1 MRKVVLVSTLIVLLA
16 CGSSADV
23 LSPGGG
29 SSGPPCTLTVSGATA
44 GSYACTTRSA
54 SSSDTTGLGY
64 LMMGYGTA
72 GQTVPVIGVTFTF
85 ADLPQEGTFTDAD
98 ADGGTTA
105 RITVTA
111 VADAWE
117 ANAGTSAPETGTY
130 TLVLTR
136 VTSVKVLAEGEIYAV
151 NGTLDATLPPVPRT
165 SATGNVTLHAAF

>member
-64 LMMGYGTA
+64 LM
-72 GQTVPVIGVTFTF
+72 I
-85 ADLPQEGTFTDAD
+85 
-98 ADGGTTA
+98 
-105 RITVTA
+105 
-111 VADAWE
+111 
-117 ANAGTSAPETGTY
+117 
-130 TLVLTR
+130 VLTL
-136 VTSVKVLAEGEIYAV
+136 TFLAGRLEKRLEVAE
-151 NGTLDATLPPVPRT
+151 A
-165 SATGNVTLHAAF
+165 